1 VGYYEG
7 DPNDHVTEYLVG
19 ALRPEGVVT
28 LFLARDPIESFR
40 NRRKPERW
48 GSNWLPL
55 MAFPIEKER
64 FCEVAGLEKLP
75 TDVTVEW
82 VATNVRAAPIAN
94 ECRSAVL
101 SHIAVMPSEVLKVLF
116 HDWLVALEST
126 TPAAPRLKA
135 PEPQPS
141 WMAEMYN

>member
-19 ALRPEGVVT
+19 ALQPKGVVS
-28 LFLARDPIESFR
+28 LFLSKDPGKSFQ
-40 NRRKPERW
+40 NRRARK
-48 GSNWLPL
+48 GIDWLPL
-55 MAFPIEKER
+55 MAFPVEKDR
-64 FCEVAGLEKLP
+64 FIEVAGLPKLP
-75 TDVTVEW
+75 TEVTVEW
-82 VATNVRAAPIAN
+82 VATNIRTAPIAN
-94 ECRSAVL
+94 DCRSAVL
-101 SHIAVMPSEVLKVLF
+101 SHIAVMPAEPLKALF